1 MRSDRKDAVIEG
13 LKLTMTGLE
22 LRTKLDERIQWHTRN
37 AARCAQQLKEPDP
50 SEAGSFPQG
59 VMEGEIEKAH
69 EQVEILTLIRDYI
82 IADEVYRL
90 GEFDLRFADLLPEPD
105 FMACGCFSR
114 AGNIGDRRMPGLFDE
129 DEEQP
134 VRN

>member
-1 MRSDRKDAVIEG
+1 VIEG

-22 LRTKLDERIQWHTRN
+22 LRAKLDERIQSHARH
-37 AARCAQQLKEPDP
+37 AADYAKRLKEPDP
-50 SEAGSFPQG
+50 NEEDPLPES

-69 EQVEILTLIRDYI
+69 DQIETLTLIRDYI
-82 IADEVYRL
+82 VADEVYRL

-105 FMACGCFSR
+105 FMQCGCFTRPPGSR
-114 AGNIGDRRMPGLFDE
+114 DPLLPGLLDKPG
-129 DEEQP
+129 DQL